1 MFFIIMMSTTLKL
14 PRNEKFVLFLNPR
27 YFKASFLKSFNDK
40 LKESLENKG
49 ITIYNIKTAVKEIKR
64 LYEENILNTSS
75 SNNKLLFDDYPFPS
89 TNTLYIHLFNGLYYN
104 DNIYIKKKVHYEREM
119 LFLLAAALGVQSI
132 EYRTNIIDTIITR
145 IDAKLNLKKFKNGIS
160 YSKSI
165 EKTEGISGKEE
176 YSNNG
181 SPILINSS
189 TMKDVENK
197 IKEQLGEM
205 SSNIF
210 NIDFYKTNPK
220 LESFVYKR
228 VHYKMDKLEYN
239 IESEDVS
246 DISFSVKSTFMDYG
260 LNVSYDKNIVSN
272 ETIFF
277 QLIFYKYDELKKEN
291 IYIKKEDKDEF
302 VLLKQYY
309 DECTNEQ
316 EKQRTIN
323 DIIDYICYTAEK
335 CYYNNNQKV
344 KQSYA
349 QKLYHYMNNNH
360 EELEKICINFHST
373 NQIKNWIVKTLTDMY
388 NDIDLFEVSQL
399 SQSCS
404 PRKIDKSDK
413 SDRGLSV
420 RRPSTDTLNNIS
432 TV

>member
-1 MFFIIMMSTTLKL
+1 MRSSLKI
-14 PRNEKFVLFLNPR
+14 PHNEKFVLFLNPR
-27 YFKASFLKSFNDK
+27 YFKASIFKSFNEK
-40 LKESLENKG
+40 FKENLENKG
-49 ITIYNIKTAVKEIKR
+49 ITIYNIKLAVKEIKK
-64 LYEENILNTSS
+64 LNEENILNASS
-75 SNNKLLFDDYPFPS
+75 SNNILLFDDYPFPS

-119 LFLLAAALGVQSI
+119 LFLLAAALGVKTI
-132 EYRTNIIDTIITR
+132 EYKTNIIDTIITK
-145 IDAKLNLKKFKNGIS
+145 IDAKLNIKKIKNGIS
-160 YSKSI
+160 YSKNI
-165 EKTEGISGKEE
+165 EKSEGISGKEE

-181 SPILINSS
+181 SPILINST

-210 NIDFYKTNPK
+210 NIDFYKNNPK

-277 QLIFYKYDELKKEN
+277 QLIFYTYDELKKEN

-309 DECTNEQ
+309 DDCTNEQ

-323 DIIDYICYTAEK
+323 DIIDYICYVAEK
-335 CYYNNNQKV
+335 CYYTKDS
-344 KQSYA
+344 KKISYA
-349 QKLYHYMNNNH
+349 HKLYYYMNNNH
-360 EELEKICINFHST
+360 EELEKTCINFHST
-373 NQIKNWIVKTLTDMY
+373 NQIKNWLVKSLSDIY
-388 NDIDLFEVSQL
+388 NDIDLFEVSQV
-399 SQSCS
+399 SQSQSIS
-404 PRKIDKSDK
+404 PRKIDNSNTQGSIKSLRK
-413 SDRGLSV
+413 HSSDSLN
-420 RRPSTDTLNNIS
+420 NNIS
-432 TV
+432 II